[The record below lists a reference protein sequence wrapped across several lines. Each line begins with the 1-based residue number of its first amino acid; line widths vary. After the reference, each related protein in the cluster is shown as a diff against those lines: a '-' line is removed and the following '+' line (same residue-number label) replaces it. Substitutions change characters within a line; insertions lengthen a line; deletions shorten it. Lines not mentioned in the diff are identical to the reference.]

1 MYLTGETKRILE
13 QSMGVSISEL
23 SEMDFEKEKAF
34 VEKKIGRKLT
44 FSKNQHP
51 KMTGRGNPL
60 IVRHRIC
67 TMEEIDKK
75 IKELK

>member
-1 MYLTGETKRILE
+1 MYLTEETKRILE
-13 QSMGVSISEL
+13 EDMEVTIDEISA
-23 SEMDFEKEKAF
+23 MDFEDEKTF

-44 FSKNQHP
+44 FSKKTHP

-67 TMEEIDKK
+67 TMEEIDQK
-75 IKELK
+75 IRELK

>member
-1 MYLTGETKRILE
+1 MYLTEQTKRILE
-13 QSMGVSISEL
+13 QSMGITIEEL
-23 SEMDFEKEKAF
+23 SKMDFDEEKAF
-34 VEKKIGRKLT
+34 VEKRIGRKLV
-44 FSKNQHP
+44 FSKSRHP